1 MVLILLVQLKSMP
14 LKNVFLESLPKSLA
28 RGCVRCYIGGGGPI
42 YFRKEIHMLGFF
54 LKLV

>member
-28 RGCVRCYIGGGGPI
+28 RGCVRCYIGGGGLFI
-42 YFRKEIHMLGFF
+42 LGRKYTCWVFF
-54 LKLV
+54 LS